1 MQSDELQDKI
11 SVEHF
16 SECMKIT
23 RRELKLNPHVN
34 FFPSSLSH
42 FFVSAKAASWR
53 RWLTLLLAR
62 GGGGGHQSGNC
73 VTGVPLILLKGA
85 KWVCLAKSVS
95 L

>member
-16 SECMKIT
+16 TECMKIA

-42 FFVSAKAASWR
+42 FFVSAKAAS
-53 RWLTLLLAR
+53 
-62 GGGGGHQSGNC
+62 
-73 VTGVPLILLKGA
+73 
-85 KWVCLAKSVS
+85 
-95 L
+95 